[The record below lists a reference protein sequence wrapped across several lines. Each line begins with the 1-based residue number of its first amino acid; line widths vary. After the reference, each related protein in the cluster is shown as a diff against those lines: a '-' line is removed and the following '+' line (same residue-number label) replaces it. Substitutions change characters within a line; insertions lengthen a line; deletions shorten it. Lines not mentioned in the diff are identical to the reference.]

1 MPEFL
6 PDRFRRLARAAQ
18 AAPGERPPLPATQV
32 ASRKSRRIVWML
44 AAACLFALPAGDFPA
59 SSSGARQAPLATP
72 SGGARSQV
80 EPVPAPRSGKQDTA
94 PRPDLTPNS
103 ISPLTKKQQQELLK
117 SNFEKLKRDADEL
130 AALAKSLQQDLDKSN
145 ENVLSLKVLDR
156 AEKIE
161 KLAKKIKSE
170 AKSE

>member
-1 MPEFL
+1 MLEFL
-6 PDRFRRLARAAQ
+6 PDRFPRPARQAQ
-18 AAPGERPPLPATQV
+18 AVPGERPLLPATQV
-32 ASRKSRRIVWML
+32 ESRRPRRVVWML
-44 AAACLFALPAGDFPA
+44 AAACLVALPARDFPA
-59 SSSGARQAPLATP
+59 STSGAPPALLATP
-72 SGGARSQV
+72 SGGSRSQV
-80 EPVPAPRSGKQDTA
+80 APIPAPRSSKQDTT
-94 PRPDLTPNS
+94 PRPDLAPNG

-161 KLAKKIKSE
+161 KLAKKIRSE